1 MAATDQKKA
10 GSGDWIGGGGHCQGS
25 FEERGEGCKLS
36 MMTMT
41 TGNFI
46 ILSVSQI
53 TSLYILC
60 EFSVRLDFQQFSVE
74 VKLLIQFYQFRCTIY
89 LHCPQIQ

>member
-25 FEERGEGCKLS
+25 FDEGGEGCKLS

-41 TGNFI
+41 MTTGNLI

-53 TSLYILC
+53 TS
-60 EFSVRLDFQQFSVE
+60 VPRLHS
-74 VKLLIQFYQFRCTIY
+74 L
-89 LHCPQIQ
+89 